1 MDDDLFDDEDLDSC
15 QIYDFV
21 KDAEKREREDEERKL
36 EEERRR
42 RIDDDEDYEVRT
54 FGNTDIQT
62 SEYHFLFPGRVDN
75 YCQRYG
81 R

>member
-21 KDAEKREREDEERKL
+21 KDAEKRERENEERKQ

-42 RIDDDEDYEVRT
+42 RIDDDEDYEV
-54 FGNTDIQT
+54 F
-62 SEYHFLFPGRVDN
+62 
-75 YCQRYG
+75 C
-81 R
+81 